1 MQVVIQLSGMGPE
14 GVCMSEMLSGD
25 ATVAL
30 HLAY

>member
-14 GVCMSEMLSGD
+14 GVCMSEMLSGG
-25 ATVAL
+25 AL